1 MKNIIKL
8 SILVVLFLT
17 FMGLPGQ
24 VHAASPAESP
34 DPGDKIIFGGSYT
47 LEADKTLNGSL
58 IVFGGAVSLEKGSR
72 VEGDIVL
79 TGGSLEI
86 SGTVEG
92 SIVAIGGTVNINDPA
107 TIKGDINTIG
117 AVINK
122 SDKAKVEGNISNQA
136 QGDFSLPISPKVP
149 VPSMPK
155 IDFDPIGNVL
165 WAIFKAI
172 ALAAVA
178 ALAVMFFS
186 KPVERVAVAVT
197 TQPVQTGLFGLLTAV
212 VAPGLIII
220 LGITLILIPLGI
232 IGALVLAAAVMFG
245 WIAIGLEV
253 GKKIATLFK
262 SEWALPVSAGV
273 GTLVLT
279 LIISAAQVI
288 PCIGWLFPSVLG
300 IFAVGAVLTTRF
312 GTRWPASWNSTT
324 YMANEPVVNPIS
336 PAAPSVGPTE
346 VSSNI
351 PPENPTNPL

>member
-1 MKNIIKL
+1 MKNIIRL
-8 SILVVLFLT
+8 SIIIVLFMA

-34 DPGDKIIFGGSYT
+34 DPGDKVIFGGNYT
-47 LEADKTLNGSL
+47 LETDETLTGSL
-58 IVFGGAVSLEKGSR
+58 IVFGGAVSLEQNSR

-79 TGGSLEI
+79 TGGSLDV

-107 TIKGDINTIG
+107 VIEGDINTIG
-117 AVINK
+117 AVLKK
-122 SDKAKVEGNISNQA
+122 SDEAKVEGNISNQA
-136 QGDFSLPISPKVP
+136 QGDFSMPIPPKMP
-149 VPSMPK
+149 VPSVPK
-155 IDFDPIGNVL
+155 VDLDPIGNVL
-165 WAIFKAI
+165 WTIFKAI

-178 ALAVMFFS
+178 ALAVMFLS
-186 KPVERVAVAVT
+186 KPVERVAIAVT

-212 VAPGLIII
+212 VAPGLILI
-220 LGITLILIPLGI
+220 LMITIILIPLGL
-232 IGALVLAAAVMFG
+232 IGALVLAAAVLFG

-262 SEWALPVSAGV
+262 SEWAQPVSAGI

-312 GTRWPASWNSTT
+312 GTRLPTSWNNTT
-324 YMANEPVVNPIS
+324 YIANEPVVNPVGTVT
-336 PAAPSVGPTE
+336 PSAGPID
-346 VSSNI
+346 VPSNI
-351 PPENPTNPL
+351 PPENPTNPS